1 MDEHS
6 WQDNLEDAVDL
17 ARVVKGAGKEVIA
30 QKVIKAYVKSKMV
43 AATAVLT
50 VPLVTGSVAPT
61 ISNVPVRKPDE
72 NLPAQSQPANVI
84 SEGSAIF
91 VRTAST
97 SSSAG
102 FVMETRPRK

>member
-1 MDEHS
+1 MAEHS

-30 QKVIKAYVKSKMV
+30 EKVIKAYVKSKMV
-43 AATAVLT
+43 ATAILT

-61 ISNVPVRKPDE
+61 ISNIPVRKPDE
-72 NLPAQSQPANVI
+72 NIPAQSQPANTI
-84 SEGSAIF
+84 SEGTAIF

-102 FVMETRPRK
+102 FVMERRPRK